1 MKNNYNKWK
10 GISLIVAFVLTA
22 ISSLNAQVSGYGF
35 NQSVGT
41 YTAITG
47 GTVLGIA
54 TNDDDNFT
62 NLPLGFTF
70 NYNGTNY
77 TSVSANANGFI
88 AMGTSISSSYSAIS
102 SGSSNNIIAA
112 LNNDLQGNTTTGEMS
127 YLTTG
132 TAPNRVFV
140 MQWKNYRKYG
150 ASGDDFNFQIRLNET
165 SNYIQVVYGA
175 FTSNTSSTTVQ
186 VGLRGATS
194 ADYNNRTTSWA
205 ASTAGTSNS
214 ATLSVST
221 TSTPASVT
229 TYTWV

>member
-54 TNDDDNFT
+54 TNDDNNFT

-112 LNNDLQGNTTTGEMS
+112 LNNDLH
-127 YLTTG
+127 
-132 TAPNRVFV
+132 
-140 MQWKNYRKYG
+140 
-150 ASGDDFNFQIRLNET
+150 
-165 SNYIQVVYGA
+165 
-175 FTSNTSSTTVQ
+175 
-186 VGLRGATS
+186 
-194 ADYNNRTTSWA
+194 
-205 ASTAGTSNS
+205 
-214 ATLSVST
+214 
-221 TSTPASVT
+221 
-229 TYTWV
+229 